1 MNRILEQF
9 KTIFDRPEKVNKL
22 RETILD
28 LAVRGKLVPQDP
40 NDEPASLLFEKIKN
54 EKEILIKEKK
64 IKKEKPLAEI
74 SENEKPFELPT
85 GWEFVRIGDLG
96 NIFNGNSINAK
107 IKETVYANVEEGY
120 NYISTKD
127 VAFNGKGIDYNTG
140 VKVPYNEKKFK
151 VAHNGSVLIC
161 SEGGSA
167 GRKIGLT
174 DKDIC
179 FGNKLYAIEPIKGI
193 LSEYIFYIYQSSM
206 FFDSFTSK
214 MTGIIGGIS
223 IANFKEIIIPLCSLN
238 EQKRI
243 IEKVDSLMAFCDKLE
258 KVLEKKVYYG
268 KLGAKSVFNAVDNVD
283 SIEELEEVLR
293 FILLNFK
300 NLSLGDNAVKE
311 LKNCILQLAVQG
323 KLVPQD
329 LNDEPI
335 KVFLERINKEKTL
348 LEIQEKERY
357 FKLPDSWSFI
367 RLGDIIYEKPRNG
380 YSPKGV
386 EYKTNVK
393 NLTLTATTS
402 GFFKKDKF
410 KYIDETIPRDSHLW
424 LKNGDILIQRSNSL
438 EYVGVSCIYDG
449 EEFEYIYPDLM
460 MKVRIIKEIHNK
472 YIYYVLSSM
481 FVREYFR
488 NSATGTSKSM
498 IKINQS
504 IVTNTI
510 IPLAPLEEQKR
521 IVEKVDL
528 LMGLCDELENK
539 IEKQKNYSN
548 RLMESILKSSL
559 SS

>member
-1 MNRILEQF
+1 MDMMLEQF

-40 NDEPASLLFEKIKN
+40 NDEPASVLFEKIKN

-329 LNDEPI
+329 PNDEPAS
-335 KVFLERINKEKTL
+335 VLLERIKEEKERLIKEKKIKKEKPLAEISEEEKPFELPGRWEWVRLKEIGYNLGQKKPDIKFTYIDVGSINKEKG
-348 LEIQEKERY
+348 EI
-357 FKLPDSWSFI
+357 
-367 RLGDIIYEKPRNG
+367 
-380 YSPKGV
+380 
-386 EYKTNVK
+386 
-393 NLTLTATTS
+393 
-402 GFFKKDKF
+402 
-410 KYIDETIPRDSHLW
+410 
-424 LKNGDILIQRSNSL
+424 
-438 EYVGVSCIYDG
+438 G
-449 EEFEYIYPDLM
+449 EEL
-460 MKVRIIKEIHNK
+460 
-472 YIYYVLSSM
+472 
-481 FVREYFR
+481 
-488 NSATGTSKSM
+488 
-498 IKINQS
+498 
-504 IVTNTI
+504 TI
-510 IPLAPLEEQKR
+510 IEPENAPSRARKLVDKGTVIYSTVR
-521 IVEKVDL
+521 PYLLNIAIVDKEFEFEPIVSTAFAIIHPYE
-528 LMGLCDELENK
+528 GLIVN
-539 IEKQKNYSN
+539 IFYT
-548 RLMESILKSSL
+548 I
-559 SS
+559 